1 MKKVLIIALILV
13 VLGAILFAV
22 GFAAKGFR
30 IPSTFG
36 DFHTESVTA
45 EASFSE
51 IQIKGSYHLLQVV
64 RSEDGTCRAEF
75 DASDKITTT
84 VEVADGVLTVQQKD
98 LRKWYEFLGW
108 SGNRGDLTLFLP
120 EKDYTKLTVDSG
132 SGSVE
137 LKTPYAFGE
146 VNIEV
151 GSGKISAQGLTAESL
166 KTYIGS
172 GSGTLSGVT
181 VNGAFTATLSSGSMN
196 LTGVRAASLSTKI
209 SSGKLTMTETVVA
222 QNAEMHISSGSVIL
236 DGFDAATMDVHIS
249 SGSLRGT
256 LLTAKNFD
264 THASSGSIEVPPSDS
279 SAGLCKI
286 QVSSGSAK
294 LEIKE

>member
-1 MKKVLIIALILV
+1 MKKVLVFALILV

-30 IPSTFG
+30 IPSTYG

-45 EASFSE
+45 EESFSE
-51 IQIKGSYHLLQVV
+51 IRIKGSYHALRVV
-64 RSEDGTCRAEF
+64 PSEDGTCRAEF
-75 DASDKITTT
+75 DASEKITTT
-84 VEVADGVLTVQQKD
+84 VEIADSVLTVQQKD
-98 LRKWYEFLGW
+98 LRKWYELIGW

-120 EKDYTKLTVDSG
+120 EKAYTKLTVDSG

-137 LKTPYAFGE
+137 LTAPYAFGE
-146 VNIEV
+146 VDIEV
-151 GSGKISAQGLTAESL
+151 GSGKISAQGLTAERL
-166 KTYIGS
+166 QTHIGS
-172 GSGTLSGVT
+172 GSGTFSGVT
-181 VNGAFTATLSSGSMN
+181 VNGALDATVSSGSMN
-196 LTGVRAASLSTKI
+196 LTGIRVASLSAKI
-209 SSGKLTMTETVVA
+209 SSGKLTMTETVA
-222 QNAEMHISSGSVIL
+222 SQNAEMHISSGSVIL

-264 THASSGSIEVPPSDS
+264 THVSSGSIDVPPSDL

-286 QVSSGSAK
+286 HVSSGSAK
-294 LEIKE
+294 LAIKE